1 MRRFEEP
8 KERPKLQRL
17 AFKKGRG
24 FSKEELEARND
35 LVSALRERIE
45 AIPDGDKQTG
55 GWTASTSY
63 SRIRIDSTSG
73 GRFDSEYYQQTKESD
88 HFRQAHEMR
97 RTKQAS
103 MDKAVIVVDIHESS
117 ATWAQGLDTLKD
129 MAHDMNEVVRA
140 NADLKN
146 ANVKTEGNCNPA
158 EVQPQLLH

>member
-1 MRRFEEP
+1 M
-8 KERPKLQRL
+8 Q
-17 AFKKGRG
+17 GRG

-73 GRFDSEYYQQTKESD
+73 ISSSNFLTNVLKTLLSLLTVCAFYITPGGRFDSEYYQQTKESD

-117 ATWAQGLDTLKD
+117 ATWGLLI
-129 MAHDMNEVVRA
+129 APFFHYFGSGF
-140 NADLKN
+140 LS
-146 ANVKTEGNCNPA
+146 PF
-158 EVQPQLLH
+158 LLISKYS